1 MKDARQSCGGLKA
14 EWLRLRPLE
23 FLLRVA
29 RFLLSHAARRTA
41 AMQQSSI
48 SALFGALSNE
58 TRLNLI
64 ANNLANANTAGYKAD
79 KVSFQDVFQRMASDY
94 APDARNDLQQKNLL
108 PRPLL
113 VAKPRLAEQTVDL
126 TQGGLEAT
134 GNQLDMALTGP
145 GFFRVQT
152 PEGQFLTRNG
162 QFYRNNVGM
171 LVTNQG
177 YPVLGQGGP
186 ITLPEGS
193 TVTVTR
199 DGQIS
204 VDGQQAGAI
213 DIVDV
218 AQPKLLKKYG
228 QSMFTG
234 PNNAQPVTRPVDAAA
249 TGINQGYIEKPNVQV
264 VTEMMGMIE
273 AQRSFEAYTKIISS
287 TQDMDQSA
295 TNKVGETR

>member
-1 MKDARQSCGGLKA
+1 
-14 EWLRLRPLE
+14 
-23 FLLRVA
+23 
-29 RFLLSHAARRTA
+29 
-41 AMQQSSI
+41 MQQSTI

-79 KVSFQDVFQRMASDY
+79 KVSFQDVFQRMASDFS
-94 APDARNDLQQKNLL
+94 PDARNDLQQKNLL
-108 PRPLL
+108 PRPIL

-134 GNQLDMALTGP
+134 SNPFDLAITGP

-162 QFYRNNVGM
+162 QFYRNNQGM

-177 YPVLGQGGP
+177 YPLMGQSGP
-186 ITLPEGS
+186 VNVGEGK
-193 TVTVTR
+193 TVTITR
-199 DGQIS
+199 DGQVS
-204 VDGQQAGAI
+204 VDGELVGAI

-218 AQPKLLKKYG
+218 ADPKLLKKYG
-228 QSMFTG
+228 QSMFSG
-234 PNNAQPVTRPVDAAA
+234 PENSQPVTQPVDLGK
-249 TGINQGYIEKPNVQV
+249 TGINQGFIEKPNVNV
-264 VTEMMGMIE
+264 ITEMMGMIE
-273 AQRSFEAYTKIISS
+273 AQRSFEAYSKIISS

-295 TNKVGETR
+295 ASKVGETR